1 MQNSIFL
8 VFSNYTI
15 IRSLPKFRILSLIVL
30 RSMHA
35 DETKQKI
42 LLVHNITS
50 EKMIKN
56 SDSKQQGAGKLMG

>member
-1 MQNSIFL
+1 
-8 VFSNYTI
+8 
-15 IRSLPKFRILSLIVL
+15 
-30 RSMHA
+30 MHA